1 MSFDENDI
9 RNLVKFKTDREG
21 MKWTQLWLNSRLFKF
36 WPTRKQ
42 EANMIYEEETNT
54 SYYKAYRLIFIV
66 IDLKLYLNLETLKKE
81 EMRAHTCTKMDIN
94 QAG

>member
-1 MSFDENDI
+1 
-9 RNLVKFKTDREG
+9 
-21 MKWTQLWLNSRLFKF
+21 
-36 WPTRKQ
+36 
-42 EANMIYEEETNT
+42 MIYEEETNT